1 MRAERKTALEV
12 SVFSALLFLHERQM
26 PDKDMPQR
34 GKIRYAR

>member
-12 SVFSALLFLHERQM
+12 VLSALLSLHGRQM

-34 GKIRYAR
+34 GKIRYARQ